1 MGTYL
6 DWNATTPPHPEVLAA
21 MLAAGN
27 EAWAN
32 PSSIHGQGR
41 RARAVVEDA
50 REAVAALAGADARD
64 VVFTSGGTEANN
76 LAIRSAF
83 TVTDDMRWL
92 VTSRLEHPS
101 VTRVAEALEAEGRA
115 RVRWV
120 SVTRAGA
127 IDLDDLKRALDD
139 AGDRVGL
146 VTAQAVNHETGIV
159 QPLDAIA
166 AIVRAH
172 EHAGRARLHVDAIQ
186 AWGKIDLGVS
196 RAEGDASCALEGRRP
211 PWDTVSLA
219 GHKLRGP
226 KGIGALV
233 ARPRLR
239 LSPVLLGGA
248 QEKGL
253 RPGTTD
259 PMLAAGLGAA
269 ARRAQTGP
277 SRYVNVAAL
286 RDALESALLALPM
299 PQDRAPK
306 VVGDPAV
313 RVPHVSNLVWPGW
326 IGAELVAALDLEGLC
341 VSSGAACSAGTVEPS
356 PVLLAMLGPKDA
368 ASGVRVSLG
377 EDTTMDDVRAAIEA
391 FRRVV
396 QRDASSR
403 A

>member
-1 MGTYL
+1 MGVYL
-6 DWNATTPPHPEVLAA
+6 DWNATTPPHPDVLEA
-21 MLAAGN
+21 MLAAGK

-64 VVFTSGGTEANN
+64 VVLTSGGTEANN

-83 TVTDDMRWL
+83 ATPAVEVRWL

-120 SVTRAGA
+120 SVTREGTL
-127 IDLDDLKRALDD
+127 DLDDLKRALDE
-139 AGDRVGL
+139 AGDRAGL
-146 VTAQAVNHETGIV
+146 VTAQAVNHETGVV

-166 AIVRAH
+166 ALVRARS
-172 EHAGRARLHVDAIQ
+172 GGARLHVDAIQ

-196 RAEGDASCALEGRRP
+196 RAEGDTSCALEGRRP

-253 RPGTTD
+253 RPGTID
-259 PMLAAGLGAA
+259 PMLAAGLGVA
-269 ARRAQTGP
+269 ARRARIGP
-277 SRYVNVAAL
+277 SRYANVAPL
-286 RDALESALLALPM
+286 RDALESSLLAPTM
-299 PQDRAPK
+299 PPDRAPK

-326 IGAELVAALDLEGLC
+326 IGAELVAALDLEGVC

-356 PVLLAMLGPKDA
+356 PVLLAMLGPNDA

-377 EDTTMDDVRAAIEA
+377 EETTMDDVRAAVEA
-391 FRRVV
+391 FQRVV
-396 QRDASSR
+396 QREVSSR

>member
-1 MGTYL
+1 MRVYL
-6 DWNATTPPHPEVLAA
+6 DWNATTPPHPDVLEA
-21 MLAAGN
+21 MLAAGRG
-27 EAWAN
+27 AWAN
-32 PSSIHGQGR
+32 PSSIHADGR
-41 RARAVVEDA
+41 RARAVIEDA

-64 VVFTSGGTEANN
+64 VVLTSGGTEANN

-83 TVTDDMRWL
+83 AAPSPEPRWL

-120 SVTRAGA
+120 SVTRGGQL
-127 IDLDDLKRALDD
+127 DLDDLARALTD
-139 AGDRVGL
+139 AGGDMTGRVGL

-166 AIVRAH
+166 ALVRAH
-172 EHAGRARLHVDAIQ
+172 GDGARLHVDAIQ

-196 RAEGDASCALEGRRP
+196 RAEGEASCALDGRGP

-269 ARRAQTGP
+269 ARRALAGP
-277 SRYVNVAAL
+277 SRYADLAPL
-286 RDALESALLALPM
+286 RDALESSLLALPL
-299 PQDRAPK
+299 PPERAP
-306 VVGDPAV
+306 VIACDPGL

-326 IGAELVAALDLEGLC
+326 IGAELVAALDLEGIC

-368 ASGVRVSLG
+368 ASGVRVSIG
-377 EDTTMDDVRAAIEA
+377 EDTTMADVHAAVEV
-391 FRRVV
+391 FRRVL
-396 QRDASSR
+396 SR
-403 A
+403 GA